1 MSGYEPIPKRHLGRR
16 RSVGAAAGLYQTAR
30 ALPIGLKGQLE
41 AADRTVGARAG
52 SGFFELRP
60 MNPTADDLGVIE
72 VDGLRTV
79 RLQSLAWGTTLEPLW
94 EILTRAARPEM
105 HTADQHTG
113 DQEARSC
120 SALQERTS

>member
-1 MSGYEPIPKRHLGRR
+1 MSGMG
-16 RSVGAAAGLYQTAR
+16 
-30 ALPIGLKGQLE
+30 GLKRQLE
-41 AADRTVGARAG
+41 AADRTVSARAG
-52 SGFFELRP
+52 SGFVELRP
-60 MNPTADDLGVIE
+60 MNPTADDHCVIE